1 MAGQKDKGMS
11 SIKEEK
17 LTEAL
22 ALVQSVAAY
31 DTALKPVADAIQKV
45 LTEKA
50 DEEFEIWWTQ
60 NRCIVRDTVEME
72 RVDMSKFWK
81 AGKLAWRAAKGVK

>member
-1 MAGQKDKGMS
+1 MS

-22 ALVQSVAAY
+22 ALVQSVAVY

-60 NRCIVRDTVEME
+60 NCHIVRDTADME
-72 RVDMSKFWK
+72 PTQSAKYWK